1 MSDINLNSFQKHIQT
16 FMNHIKSTG
25 ETQVDEKTFLD
36 KITNDRSIFC
46 MLDQNR
52 DGKISKDEMNA
63 VFQANADNDG
73 IVTNNEIR
81 CMNDMKFFARR
92 TVDKWFS
99 LDVNRDGHW
108 SNVEIK
114 LGDKRMFEGAK
125 SDTSLDAS
133 MSNEQLSKLYNM
145 KEKIE
150 DPENKQLED
159 WLNSWLDDLKQEAK
173 EKYGVELNDKQIII
187 LKNEYKKQL
196 NTWLF
201 KIGDNATDNAP
212 LYNSLN
218 TTAYTRLVT
227 TKQTVSCCG
236 GDIIPPPA
244 IPDKNN
250 CEPVFNSLEY
260 SEEYLIEIE
269 KERNELE
276 AKLDAK
282 IISGEITEDEAVK
295 ELEEFDN
302 SKKLK
307 NRADEVKNRLA
318 WAMYKTPP
326 KEELALTAWDKMNDE
341 EKTMYADC
349 QEILSKMSN
358 EQLEK
363 LLKPENEKE
372 CIAFEQQ
379 NNISHKDLEKIN
391 DRTLWVKMSDEKY
404 NNYHQQYQQMRD
416 MKASDFRELLKPEN
430 AQKRTDFE
438 KNSAM
443 TVQQIVDYI
452 DIVEQQIGVGNFDK
466 DDWSVDSEQYMQI
479 SSAINGTAGD
489 ESRLEGKTR
498 ADVPE
503 NRQAL
508 LKFLEEK
515 GWLYEQFK

>member
-1 MSDINLNSFQKHIQT
+1 MPDINLNSFQKHVQT

-25 ETQVDEKTFLD
+25 ETQVDEKTFEE

-63 VFQANADNDG
+63 VFQADADNDG
-73 IVTNNEIR
+73 IVTDNEIR

-108 SNVEIK
+108 SNVETK

-133 MSNEQLSKLYNM
+133 MSNKQLSKLYNM
-145 KEKIE
+145 KEKID
-150 DPENKQLED
+150 DPNNKQLED
-159 WLNSWLDDLKQEAK
+159 WLNGWLDDLKQEAK
-173 EKYGVELNDKQIII
+173 EKYNVELNDKQIII

-196 NTWLF
+196 NTWLL
-201 KIGDNATDNAP
+201 KTGDNATGNAP

-218 TTAYTRLVT
+218 LTAYTRLIT
-227 TKQTVSCCG
+227 TEQTVSCCG

-244 IPDKNN
+244 APKKDI
-250 CEPVFNSLEY
+250 CAEVFSDLEHEGASNS
-260 SEEYLIEIE
+260 
-269 KERNELE
+269 
-276 AKLDAK
+276 
-282 IISGEITEDEAVK
+282 
-295 ELEEFDN
+295 
-302 SKKLK
+302 
-307 NRADEVKNRLA
+307 ADEVKNRLA
-318 WAMYKTPP
+318 WAMFKTPP
-326 KEELALTAWDKMNDE
+326 KEELATCEDASTVW
-341 EKTMYADC
+341 
-349 QEILSKMSN
+349 
-358 EQLEK
+358 
-363 LLKPENEKE
+363 
-372 CIAFEQQ
+372 Q
-379 NNISHKDLEKIN
+379 N
-391 DRTLWVKMSDEKY
+391 MSDKQY
-404 NNYHQQYQQMRD
+404 DNYHQQYLQMRNK
-416 MKASDFRELLKPEN
+416 KASDFRELLKPEN
-430 AQKRTDFE
+430 AQKRADFE

-452 DIVEQQIGVGNFDK
+452 DIVEQQIGVGNFDQE
-466 DDWSVDSEQYMQI
+466 DWSVDAEQYMQI
-479 SSAINGTAGD
+479 TSAINGTAGD

>member
-1 MSDINLNSFQKHIQT
+1 MF
-16 FMNHIKSTG
+16 
-25 ETQVDEKTFLD
+25 KT
-36 KITNDRSIFC
+36 
-46 MLDQNR
+46 
-52 DGKISKDEMNA
+52 
-63 VFQANADNDG
+63 
-73 IVTNNEIR
+73 
-81 CMNDMKFFARR
+81 
-92 TVDKWFS
+92 
-99 LDVNRDGHW
+99 
-108 SNVEIK
+108 
-114 LGDKRMFEGAK
+114 
-125 SDTSLDAS
+125 
-133 MSNEQLSKLYNM
+133 
-145 KEKIE
+145 
-150 DPENKQLED
+150 
-159 WLNSWLDDLKQEAK
+159 
-173 EKYGVELNDKQIII
+173 
-187 LKNEYKKQL
+187 
-196 NTWLF
+196 
-201 KIGDNATDNAP
+201 GDNATGNAP

-218 TTAYTRLVT
+218 VTAYTRLVT

-260 SEEYLIEIE
+260 SEEYLIEIG
-269 KERNELE
+269 KERDELE

-282 IISGEITEDEAVK
+282 IKSGEITEEEAAK
-295 ELEEFDN
+295 EIEEFDK

-307 NRADEVKNRLA
+307 NRAEEVKNRLA
-318 WAMYKTPP
+318 WAMYKTPS

-358 EQLEK
+358 EKLEK

-372 CIAFEQQ
+372 RLAFEQQ

-391 DRTLWVKMSDEKY
+391 VRTIWVNMSDKQY
-404 NNYHQQYQQMRD
+404 NNYHQQYLQMRNK
-416 MKASDFRELLKPEN
+416 KASDFRELLKPEN
-430 AQKRTDFE
+430 TQKRADFE

-466 DDWSVDSEQYMQI
+466 EDWSVDAEQYTQI
-479 SSAINGTAGD
+479 TFAINGTTGD
-489 ESRLEGKTR
+489 ETRLEGKTR
-498 ADVPE
+498 ADIPE

>member
-1 MSDINLNSFQKHIQT
+1 MSDINLNSFQKQIQT

-36 KITNDRSIFC
+36 KITNDKSIFY
-46 MLDQNR
+46 MLDQNC
-52 DGKISKDEMNA
+52 DGKVTENEMRT
-63 VFQANADNDG
+63 VLQADSNNDG
-73 IVTNNEIR
+73 IVTDNEIM
-81 CMNDMKFFARR
+81 CMKEMKFFARR
-92 TVDKWFS
+92 NVDKWFS
-99 LDVNRDGHW
+99 VDTNRDGHW
-108 SNVEIK
+108 SNIEEK
-114 LGDKRMFEGAK
+114 LGSKRMSE
-125 SDTSLDAS
+125 SDTSLEAA
-133 MSNEQLSKLYNM
+133 MSNEQLAKLYNM
-145 KEKIE
+145 KEKID
-150 DPENKQLED
+150 DPNNTQLED
-159 WLNSWLDDLKQEAK
+159 WLNDGLNYLKQIAR
-173 EKYGVELNDKQIII
+173 EKYNVELNDKQIII
-187 LKNEYKKQL
+187 LKNEFKKQL

-201 KIGDNATDNAP
+201 KTGDNATGNAP

-218 TTAYTRLVT
+218 VTAYTRLVT
-227 TKQTVSCCG
+227 TKDTVSCCG

-244 IPDKNN
+244 IPDKNS
-250 CEPVFNSLEY
+250 CAPVFGSLEA
-260 SEEYLIEIE
+260 SEENQKAMQEFGIE
-269 KERNELE
+269 
-276 AKLDAK
+276 LDAK
-282 IISGEITEDEAVK
+282 VESGEITDAEATNRWDDFYK
-295 ELEEFDN
+295 SLG
-302 SKKLK
+302 LK

-372 CIAFEQQ
+372 CIAFEKQ

-391 DRTLWVKMSDEKY
+391 ARTIWVKMSDEQY
-404 NNYHQQYQQMRD
+404 NNYHQEYQQMRD

-438 KNSAM
+438 KNSIM

-452 DIVEQQIGVGNFDK
+452 DIVEQQIGVGNFDNE
-466 DDWSVDSEQYMQI
+466 DWSVYPEQYMQI
-479 SSAINGTAGD
+479 SFAINGTAGD
-489 ESRLEGKTR
+489 ESRLKGKTR
-498 ADVPE
+498 ADVPK

>member
-1 MSDINLNSFQKHIQT
+1 MPDINLNSFQKHIQT

-52 DGKISKDEMNA
+52 DGKISEDEMNA
-63 VFQANADNDG
+63 VFQADADNNG
-73 IVTNNEIR
+73 IVTDNEIR

-99 LDVNRDGHW
+99 VDVNRDGHW
-108 SNVEIK
+108 SNVEDK
-114 LGDKRMFEGAK
+114 LSTKRMSE
-125 SDTSLDAS
+125 SDTSLEAS
-133 MSNEQLSKLYNM
+133 MSNEQLAKLYNM
-145 KEKIE
+145 KEKI
-150 DPENKQLED
+150 DDSDNKQLED

-201 KIGDNATDNAP
+201 KTGDNATGNAP

-218 TTAYTRLVT
+218 CTAYTRLIT
-227 TKQTVSCCG
+227 TDQTVSCCG
-236 GDIIPPPA
+236 GDIIPPPVA
-244 IPDKNN
+244 PNKNS
-250 CEPVFNSLEY
+250 CAPVFGSLEP
-260 SEEYLIEIE
+260 SEENR
-269 KERNELE
+269 KEMNKLSVE
-276 AKLDAK
+276 LDAK
-282 IISGEITEDEAVK
+282 VEAGEITDAEADK
-295 ELEEFDN
+295 RMKDFYKSLG
-302 SKKLK
+302 LK

-318 WAMYKTPP
+318 WAMFKTPP
-326 KEELALTAWDKMNDE
+326 KEELATGEDAATVW
-341 EKTMYADC
+341 
-349 QEILSKMSN
+349 
-358 EQLEK
+358 
-363 LLKPENEKE
+363 
-372 CIAFEQQ
+372 Q
-379 NNISHKDLEKIN
+379 N
-391 DRTLWVKMSDEKY
+391 MSDEQY
-404 NNYHQQYQQMRD
+404 DNYHQQYQQMRD

-430 AQKRTDFE
+430 AQKRAEFE

-466 DDWSVDSEQYMQI
+466 DDWAVDRTQYDQI
-479 SSAINGTAGD
+479 TLGINDTAGD

>member
-1 MSDINLNSFQKHIQT
+1 MSDINLNSFQKQIQT

-36 KITNDRSIFC
+36 KITNDKSIFC
-46 MLDQNR
+46 MLDQNCDR
-52 DGKISKDEMNA
+52 KISEDEMNA
-63 VFQANADNDG
+63 IFQADADNDG
-73 IVTNNEIR
+73 IVTDNEIM
-81 CMNDMKFFARR
+81 CMKEMKFFARR

-159 WLNSWLDDLKQEAK
+159 WLNGWLNYLKQIAR
-173 EKYGVELNDKQIII
+173 EKYNVELNDKQIII
-187 LKNEYKKQL
+187 LKNEFKKQL

-201 KIGDNATDNAP
+201 KTGDNATGNAP

-218 TTAYTRLVT
+218 VTAYTRLVT
-227 TKQTVSCCG
+227 TKDTVSCCG

-244 IPDKNN
+244 IPDKNS
-250 CEPVFNSLEY
+250 CAPVFGSLEA
-260 SEEYLIEIE
+260 SEENQKAMQEFSIE
-269 KERNELE
+269 
-276 AKLDAK
+276 LDAK
-282 IISGEITEDEAVK
+282 VESGEITDAEATK
-295 ELEEFDN
+295 RWDDFYKSLG
-302 SKKLK
+302 LK

-430 AQKRTDFE
+430 AQKRTAFE
-438 KNSAM
+438 KNSIM

-466 DDWSVDSEQYMQI
+466 EDWSVDAEQYMQI
-479 SSAINGTAGD
+479 SFAINGTAGD
-489 ESRLEGKTR
+489 ESRLKGKTR
-498 ADVPE
+498 ADVPK

>member
-1 MSDINLNSFQKHIQT
+1 MSDINLNSFQKQIQT

-36 KITNDRSIFC
+36 KITNDRSIFE

-52 DGKISKDEMNA
+52 DGKITENEMNA
-63 VFQANADNDG
+63 VFQADADNDG

-108 SNVEIK
+108 SNVERK
-114 LGDKRMFEGAK
+114 LGDKRMFEGAE

-159 WLNSWLDDLKQEAK
+159 WLNGWLDDLKQEAK
-173 EKYGVELNDKQIII
+173 EKYGVELSDKQIII

-201 KIGDNATDNAP
+201 KTGDNATGNAP

-218 TTAYTRLVT
+218 LTAYTRLIT
-227 TKQTVSCCG
+227 TEQTVSCCG

-244 IPDKNN
+244 APKKDI
-250 CEPVFNSLEY
+250 CAEVFSDLEHEGASNS
-260 SEEYLIEIE
+260 
-269 KERNELE
+269 
-276 AKLDAK
+276 AK
-282 IISGEITEDEAVK
+282 
-295 ELEEFDN
+295 
-302 SKKLK
+302 
-307 NRADEVKNRLA
+307 EVKNRLA

-326 KEELALTAWDKMNDE
+326 KEELATSEDASTVW
-341 EKTMYADC
+341 
-349 QEILSKMSN
+349 
-358 EQLEK
+358 
-363 LLKPENEKE
+363 
-372 CIAFEQQ
+372 Q
-379 NNISHKDLEKIN
+379 N
-391 DRTLWVKMSDEKY
+391 MSDEQY
-404 NNYHQQYQQMRD
+404 NNYHQQYRQMRD

-430 AQKRTDFE
+430 EQKRADFE

-452 DIVEQQIGVGNFDK
+452 DIVEQQIGIGNFDK
-466 DDWSVDSEQYMQI
+466 EDWSVDSEQYMQI

-489 ESRLEGKTR
+489 ESRLKGKTR

>member
-1 MSDINLNSFQKHIQT
+1 MPDINLNSFQKHVQT

-25 ETQVDEKTFLD
+25 ETQVDEKTFEE

-63 VFQANADNDG
+63 VFQADADNDG
-73 IVTNNEIR
+73 IVTDNEIR

-108 SNVEIK
+108 SNVETK

-145 KEKIE
+145 KEKID

-159 WLNSWLDDLKQEAK
+159 WLNGWLDDLKQEAK
-173 EKYGVELNDKQIII
+173 EKYNVELNDKQIII

-201 KIGDNATDNAP
+201 KTGDNATGNAP

-218 TTAYTRLVT
+218 CTAYTRLIT
-227 TKQTVSCCG
+227 TEQTVSCCG
-236 GDIIPPPA
+236 GDIVPPPA
-244 IPDKNN
+244 APQKDI
-250 CEPVFNSLEY
+250 CAEVFSDLEHEGASNS
-260 SEEYLIEIE
+260 
-269 KERNELE
+269 
-276 AKLDAK
+276 AK
-282 IISGEITEDEAVK
+282 
-295 ELEEFDN
+295 
-302 SKKLK
+302 
-307 NRADEVKNRLA
+307 EVKNRLA
-318 WAMYKTPP
+318 WAMFKTPP
-326 KEELALTAWDKMNDE
+326 KEELATCE
-341 EKTMYADC
+341 EASTVW
-349 QEILSKMSN
+349 
-358 EQLEK
+358 
-363 LLKPENEKE
+363 
-372 CIAFEQQ
+372 Q
-379 NNISHKDLEKIN
+379 N
-391 DRTLWVKMSDEKY
+391 MSDKQY
-404 NNYHQQYQQMRD
+404 DNYHQQYLQMRD
-416 MKASDFRELLKPEN
+416 MKASDFRELLNPEN
-430 AQKRTDFE
+430 AQKRADFE

-466 DDWSVDSEQYMQI
+466 EDWSVDSEQYMQI
-479 SSAINGTAGD
+479 SSAINGTADD

-498 ADVPE
+498 ADVPQ

-515 GWLYEQFK
+515 GWLFEQFK

>member
-1 MSDINLNSFQKHIQT
+1 MSDINLNSFQKQIQT

-196 NTWLF
+196 NTWLL
-201 KIGDNATDNAP
+201 KTGDNATGNAP

-218 TTAYTRLVT
+218 CTAYTRLVT
-227 TKQTVSCCG
+227 TEQTVSCCG

-244 IPDKNN
+244 APKKDICSEVFSDLEHEGASNN
-250 CEPVFNSLEY
+250 
-260 SEEYLIEIE
+260 
-269 KERNELE
+269 
-276 AKLDAK
+276 
-282 IISGEITEDEAVK
+282 
-295 ELEEFDN
+295 
-302 SKKLK
+302 
-307 NRADEVKNRLA
+307 ADEVKNRLA

-326 KEELALTAWDKMNDE
+326 KEELATSEDASTVW
-341 EKTMYADC
+341 
-349 QEILSKMSN
+349 
-358 EQLEK
+358 
-363 LLKPENEKE
+363 
-372 CIAFEQQ
+372 Q
-379 NNISHKDLEKIN
+379 N
-391 DRTLWVKMSDEKY
+391 MSDEQY

-430 AQKRTDFE
+430 AQKRADFE

-466 DDWSVDSEQYMQI
+466 EDWSVDSEQYMQI

-498 ADVPE
+498 ADVPK

>member
-1 MSDINLNSFQKHIQT
+1 MPDINLNSFQKHIQT

-25 ETQVDEKTFLD
+25 ETQVDEKTFEE

-63 VFQANADNDG
+63 VFQADADNDG
-73 IVTNNEIR
+73 IVTDNEIR

-108 SNVEIK
+108 SNVETK

-145 KEKIE
+145 KEKID

-159 WLNSWLDDLKQEAK
+159 WLNGWLDDLKQEAK
-173 EKYGVELNDKQIII
+173 EKYNVELNDKQIII

-201 KIGDNATDNAP
+201 KTGDNATGNAP

-218 TTAYTRLVT
+218 CTAYTRLIT
-227 TKQTVSCCG
+227 TEQTVSCCG
-236 GDIIPPPA
+236 GDIVPPPA
-244 IPDKNN
+244 APKKDI
-250 CEPVFNSLEY
+250 CAEVFSDLEHEGASNS
-260 SEEYLIEIE
+260 
-269 KERNELE
+269 
-276 AKLDAK
+276 AK
-282 IISGEITEDEAVK
+282 
-295 ELEEFDN
+295 
-302 SKKLK
+302 
-307 NRADEVKNRLA
+307 EVKNRLA
-318 WAMYKTPP
+318 WAMFKTPP
-326 KEELALTAWDKMNDE
+326 KEELATCE
-341 EKTMYADC
+341 EASTVW
-349 QEILSKMSN
+349 
-358 EQLEK
+358 
-363 LLKPENEKE
+363 
-372 CIAFEQQ
+372 Q
-379 NNISHKDLEKIN
+379 N
-391 DRTLWVKMSDEKY
+391 MSDKQY
-404 NNYHQQYQQMRD
+404 DNYHQQYLQMRD

-430 AQKRTDFE
+430 AQKRADFE

-466 DDWSVDSEQYMQI
+466 EDWSVDSEQYMQI

-498 ADVPE
+498 ADVPK

>member
-1 MSDINLNSFQKHIQT
+1 MPDINLNSFQKHVQT

-25 ETQVDEKTFLD
+25 ETQVDEKTFEE

-63 VFQANADNDG
+63 VFQADADNDG
-73 IVTNNEIR
+73 IVTDNEIR

-108 SNVEIK
+108 SNVETK

-145 KEKIE
+145 KEKID

-159 WLNSWLDDLKQEAK
+159 WLNGWLDDLKQEAK
-173 EKYGVELNDKQIII
+173 EKYNVELNDKQIII

-201 KIGDNATDNAP
+201 KTGDNATGNAP

-218 TTAYTRLVT
+218 CTAYTRLIT
-227 TKQTVSCCG
+227 TEQTVSCCG
-236 GDIIPPPA
+236 GDIVPPPA
-244 IPDKNN
+244 APQKDI
-250 CEPVFNSLEY
+250 CAEVFSDLEHEGASNS
-260 SEEYLIEIE
+260 
-269 KERNELE
+269 
-276 AKLDAK
+276 AK
-282 IISGEITEDEAVK
+282 
-295 ELEEFDN
+295 
-302 SKKLK
+302 
-307 NRADEVKNRLA
+307 EVKNRLA
-318 WAMYKTPP
+318 WAMFKTPP
-326 KEELALTAWDKMNDE
+326 KEELATCE
-341 EKTMYADC
+341 EASTVW
-349 QEILSKMSN
+349 
-358 EQLEK
+358 
-363 LLKPENEKE
+363 
-372 CIAFEQQ
+372 Q
-379 NNISHKDLEKIN
+379 N
-391 DRTLWVKMSDEKY
+391 MSDKQY
-404 NNYHQQYQQMRD
+404 DNYHQQYLQMRD

-430 AQKRTDFE
+430 AQKRADFE

-466 DDWSVDSEQYMQI
+466 EDWSVDSEQYMQI
-479 SSAINGTAGD
+479 SSAINGTADD

-498 ADVPE
+498 ADIPE

>member
-1 MSDINLNSFQKHIQT
+1 MPDINLNSFQKHVQT

-25 ETQVDEKTFLD
+25 ETQVDEKTFEE

-63 VFQANADNDG
+63 VFQADADNDG
-73 IVTNNEIR
+73 IVTDNEIR

-108 SNVEIK
+108 SNVETK

-145 KEKIE
+145 KEKID

-159 WLNSWLDDLKQEAK
+159 WLNGWLDDLKQEAK
-173 EKYGVELNDKQIII
+173 EKYNVELNDKQIII

-201 KIGDNATDNAP
+201 KTGDNATGNAP

-218 TTAYTRLVT
+218 CTAYTRLIT
-227 TKQTVSCCG
+227 TEQTVSCCG
-236 GDIIPPPA
+236 GDIVPPPA
-244 IPDKNN
+244 APQKDI
-250 CEPVFNSLEY
+250 CAEVFSDLEHEGASNS
-260 SEEYLIEIE
+260 
-269 KERNELE
+269 
-276 AKLDAK
+276 AK
-282 IISGEITEDEAVK
+282 
-295 ELEEFDN
+295 
-302 SKKLK
+302 
-307 NRADEVKNRLA
+307 EVKNRLA

-326 KEELALTAWDKMNDE
+326 KEELATSEDASTVW
-341 EKTMYADC
+341 
-349 QEILSKMSN
+349 
-358 EQLEK
+358 
-363 LLKPENEKE
+363 
-372 CIAFEQQ
+372 Q
-379 NNISHKDLEKIN
+379 N
-391 DRTLWVKMSDEKY
+391 MSDEQY

-430 AQKRTDFE
+430 AQKRADFE

-466 DDWSVDSEQYMQI
+466 EDWSVDAEQYMQI

-498 ADVPE
+498 ADVPK

>member
-1 MSDINLNSFQKHIQT
+1 MSDINLNSFQKQIQT

-196 NTWLF
+196 NTWLL
-201 KIGDNATDNAP
+201 KTGDNATGNAP

-218 TTAYTRLVT
+218 CTAYTRLVT
-227 TKQTVSCCG
+227 TEQTVSCCG
-236 GDIIPPPA
+236 GDIIPPPTS
-244 IPDKNN
+244 PDKNN

-269 KERNELE
+269 KERNELQ

-318 WAMYKTPP
+318 WAMFKTPP
-326 KEELALTAWDKMNDE
+326 KEELATSEDASTVW
-341 EKTMYADC
+341 
-349 QEILSKMSN
+349 
-358 EQLEK
+358 
-363 LLKPENEKE
+363 
-372 CIAFEQQ
+372 Q
-379 NNISHKDLEKIN
+379 N
-391 DRTLWVKMSDEKY
+391 MSDEQY

-430 AQKRTDFE
+430 EQKRADFE

-452 DIVEQQIGVGNFDK
+452 DIVEQQIGIGNFDK
-466 DDWSVDSEQYMQI
+466 EDWSVDSEQYMQI

-489 ESRLEGKTR
+489 EPRLEGKTR

>member
-1 MSDINLNSFQKHIQT
+1 MPDINLNSFQKQIQT

-25 ETQVDEKTFLD
+25 ETQVDEKTFEE

-52 DGKISKDEMNA
+52 DGKISEDEMNA
-63 VFQANADNDG
+63 IFQADADNDG
-73 IVTNNEIR
+73 IVTDNEIR

-108 SNVEIK
+108 SNVETK
-114 LGDKRMFEGAK
+114 LGDKRMFEGAE

-145 KEKIE
+145 KEKID
-150 DPENKQLED
+150 DPNNKQLED
-159 WLNSWLDDLKQEAK
+159 WLNGWLDDLKQEAK
-173 EKYGVELNDKQIII
+173 EKYGVELSDKQIII

-201 KIGDNATDNAP
+201 KTGDNATGNAP

-218 TTAYTRLVT
+218 LTAYTRLIT
-227 TKQTVSCCG
+227 TEQTVSCCG

-244 IPDKNN
+244 APKKDI
-250 CEPVFNSLEY
+250 CAEVFSDLEHEGASNS
-260 SEEYLIEIE
+260 
-269 KERNELE
+269 
-276 AKLDAK
+276 AK
-282 IISGEITEDEAVK
+282 
-295 ELEEFDN
+295 
-302 SKKLK
+302 
-307 NRADEVKNRLA
+307 EVKNRLA
-318 WAMYKTPP
+318 WAMFKTPP
-326 KEELALTAWDKMNDE
+326 KEELVK
-341 EKTMYADC
+341 C
-349 QEILSKMSN
+349 
-358 EQLEK
+358 
-363 LLKPENEKE
+363 EN
-372 CIAFEQQ
+372 AGTVWQ
-379 NNISHKDLEKIN
+379 N
-391 DRTLWVKMSDEKY
+391 MSDKQY
-404 NNYHQQYQQMRD
+404 DNYHQQYLQMRD

-430 AQKRTDFE
+430 AQKRANFE

-466 DDWSVDSEQYMQI
+466 EDWSVDADQYNKI
-479 SSAINGTAGD
+479 TLSINGTAGD

>member
-1 MSDINLNSFQKHIQT
+1 MPDINLNSFQKHVQT

-25 ETQVDEKTFLD
+25 ETQVDEKTFEE

-63 VFQANADNDG
+63 VFQADADNDG
-73 IVTNNEIR
+73 IVTDNEIR

-108 SNVEIK
+108 SNVETK

-145 KEKIE
+145 KEKID

-159 WLNSWLDDLKQEAK
+159 WLNGWLDDLKQEAK
-173 EKYGVELNDKQIII
+173 EKYNVELNDKQIII

-201 KIGDNATDNAP
+201 KTGDNATGNAP

-218 TTAYTRLVT
+218 CTAYTRLIT
-227 TKQTVSCCG
+227 TEQTVSCCG
-236 GDIIPPPA
+236 GDIVPPPA
-244 IPDKNN
+244 APKKDI
-250 CEPVFNSLEY
+250 CAEVFSDLEHEGASNS
-260 SEEYLIEIE
+260 
-269 KERNELE
+269 
-276 AKLDAK
+276 AK
-282 IISGEITEDEAVK
+282 
-295 ELEEFDN
+295 
-302 SKKLK
+302 
-307 NRADEVKNRLA
+307 EVKNRLA
-318 WAMYKTPP
+318 WAMFKTPP
-326 KEELALTAWDKMNDE
+326 KEELATCE
-341 EKTMYADC
+341 EASTVW
-349 QEILSKMSN
+349 
-358 EQLEK
+358 
-363 LLKPENEKE
+363 
-372 CIAFEQQ
+372 Q
-379 NNISHKDLEKIN
+379 N
-391 DRTLWVKMSDEKY
+391 MSDKQY
-404 NNYHQQYQQMRD
+404 DNYHQQYLQMRD

-430 AQKRTDFE
+430 AQKRADFE

-466 DDWSVDSEQYMQI
+466 EDWSVDSEQYMQI
-479 SSAINGTAGD
+479 SSAINGTADD

-498 ADVPE
+498 ADIPE

>member
-1 MSDINLNSFQKHIQT
+1 MPDINLNSFQKQIQT

-36 KITNDRSIFC
+36 KITNDRSIFE

-52 DGKISKDEMNA
+52 DGKITENEMNA
-63 VFQANADNDG
+63 VFQADADNDG

-108 SNVEIK
+108 SNVERK
-114 LGDKRMFEGAK
+114 LGDKRMFEGAE

-201 KIGDNATDNAP
+201 KTGDNATGNAP

-218 TTAYTRLVT
+218 LTAYTRLVT
-227 TKQTVSCCG
+227 TQQTVSCCG

-244 IPDKNN
+244 APKKDI
-250 CEPVFNSLEY
+250 CAEVFSDLEHEGASNS
-260 SEEYLIEIE
+260 
-269 KERNELE
+269 
-276 AKLDAK
+276 AK
-282 IISGEITEDEAVK
+282 
-295 ELEEFDN
+295 
-302 SKKLK
+302 
-307 NRADEVKNRLA
+307 EVKNRLA

-326 KEELALTAWDKMNDE
+326 KEELATSEDASTVW
-341 EKTMYADC
+341 
-349 QEILSKMSN
+349 
-358 EQLEK
+358 
-363 LLKPENEKE
+363 
-372 CIAFEQQ
+372 Q
-379 NNISHKDLEKIN
+379 N
-391 DRTLWVKMSDEKY
+391 MSDEQY

-430 AQKRTDFE
+430 EQKRADFE

-498 ADVPE
+498 ADVPK

>member
-1 MSDINLNSFQKHIQT
+1 MSDINLNSFQKQIQT

-63 VFQANADNDG
+63 IFQADADNDG
-73 IVTNNEIR
+73 IVTDNEIR

-133 MSNEQLSKLYNM
+133 MSNEQLSNLYNM

-196 NTWLF
+196 NTWLL
-201 KIGDNATDNAP
+201 KTGDNATGNAP

-218 TTAYTRLVT
+218 CTAYTRLVT
-227 TKQTVSCCG
+227 TEQTVSCCG

-244 IPDKNN
+244 APKKDICSEVFSDLEHEGASNN
-250 CEPVFNSLEY
+250 
-260 SEEYLIEIE
+260 
-269 KERNELE
+269 
-276 AKLDAK
+276 
-282 IISGEITEDEAVK
+282 
-295 ELEEFDN
+295 
-302 SKKLK
+302 
-307 NRADEVKNRLA
+307 ADEVKNRLA

-326 KEELALTAWDKMNDE
+326 KEELATSEDASTVW
-341 EKTMYADC
+341 
-349 QEILSKMSN
+349 
-358 EQLEK
+358 
-363 LLKPENEKE
+363 
-372 CIAFEQQ
+372 Q
-379 NNISHKDLEKIN
+379 N
-391 DRTLWVKMSDEKY
+391 MSDEQY

-489 ESRLEGKTR
+489 ESRLKGKTR
-498 ADVPE
+498 ADVPK

>member
-1 MSDINLNSFQKHIQT
+1 ML
-16 FMNHIKSTG
+16 
-25 ETQVDEKTFLD
+25 KT
-36 KITNDRSIFC
+36 
-46 MLDQNR
+46 
-52 DGKISKDEMNA
+52 
-63 VFQANADNDG
+63 
-73 IVTNNEIR
+73 
-81 CMNDMKFFARR
+81 
-92 TVDKWFS
+92 
-99 LDVNRDGHW
+99 
-108 SNVEIK
+108 
-114 LGDKRMFEGAK
+114 
-125 SDTSLDAS
+125 
-133 MSNEQLSKLYNM
+133 
-145 KEKIE
+145 
-150 DPENKQLED
+150 
-159 WLNSWLDDLKQEAK
+159 
-173 EKYGVELNDKQIII
+173 
-187 LKNEYKKQL
+187 
-196 NTWLF
+196 
-201 KIGDNATDNAP
+201 GDNATGNAP

-218 TTAYTRLVT
+218 LTAYTRLIT
-227 TKQTVSCCG
+227 TKDTVSCCG

-244 IPDKNN
+244 IPDKNS
-250 CEPVFNSLEY
+250 CAPVFGSLEA
-260 SEEYLIEIE
+260 SEENQKAMQEFSIE
-269 KERNELE
+269 
-276 AKLDAK
+276 LDAK
-282 IISGEITEDEAVK
+282 VESGEITDAEATK
-295 ELEEFDN
+295 RWDDFYKSLG
-302 SKKLK
+302 LK

-430 AQKRTDFE
+430 AQKRTAFE
-438 KNSAM
+438 KNSIM

-466 DDWSVDSEQYMQI
+466 EDWSVDSEQYMQI
-479 SSAINGTAGD
+479 SFAINGTAGD
-489 ESRLEGKTR
+489 ESRLKGKTR
-498 ADVPE
+498 ADVPK

-515 GWLYEQFK
+515 GWLYEQFKETITNFNEIRKSMLD

>member
-25 ETQVDEKTFLD
+25 ETQVDEKTFQE
-36 KITNDRSIFC
+36 KITNDKSIFY
-46 MLDQNR
+46 MLDQNC
-52 DGKISKDEMNA
+52 DGKVTENEMRT
-63 VFQANADNDG
+63 VLQADSNNDG
-73 IVTNNEIR
+73 IVTENEMN
-81 CMNDMKFFARR
+81 CMNQMKFFAKRG
-92 TVDKWFS
+92 VDKWFS
-99 LDVNRDGHW
+99 LDINHDGHW
-108 SNVEIK
+108 SNVEQK
-114 LGDKRMFEGAK
+114 LGEKRMFGELP
-125 SDTSLDAS
+125 TSYTGLDSS
-133 MSNEQLSKLYNM
+133 MTNEQLAQLYDM
-145 KEKIE
+145 KENID
-150 DPENKQLED
+150 DPDNEQLKN
-159 WLNSWLDDLKQEAK
+159 WLNEDINDLKMLAK
-173 EKYGVELNDKQIII
+173 EQYGIELTDKQIII
-187 LKNEYKKQL
+187 LKNEQKKQL
-196 NTWLF
+196 NTWLL
-201 KIGDNATDNAP
+201 KTGDNATGNAP

-218 TTAYTRLVT
+218 CTAYTRLIT
-227 TKQTVSCCG
+227 TKDTVSCCG

-244 IPDKNN
+244 IPDKNS
-250 CEPVFNSLEY
+250 CAPVFGSLEA
-260 SEEYLIEIE
+260 SEENQKAM
-269 KERNELE
+269 KEFGTE
-276 AKLDAK
+276 LDAK
-282 IISGEITEDEAVK
+282 VESGEITDAEATNRWDDFYK
-295 ELEEFDN
+295 SLG
-302 SKKLK
+302 LK

-391 DRTLWVKMSDEKY
+391 ARTIWVKMSDEQY

-430 AQKRTDFE
+430 AQKRADFE

-479 SSAINGTAGD
+479 TFAINGTAGD